1 MPEDLSSRISQLQ
14 NDLEGGDTSALA
26 SFWQSVSEQGAPII
40 ESLSDDE
47 SHVLV
52 TFVWRG
58 NEETQNVVIF
68 GGLSHLESAEH
79 HQMERLLETDLW
91 YKTYKV
97 WSDVRT
103 TYQLS
108 LNDSLIPLDQDP
120 DARARIRSF
129 QYDALNLRQF
139 IYIKDEEDPE
149 SHETIISVLEL
160 PDAVA
165 QPWIDKR
172 EGVPSGQVEM
182 QRFRSS
188 ILDNERRVFI
198 YTPPGYTTEHE
209 PYGLMVLFDG
219 SAYIDYVPTPTI
231 IDNLLSEGKLP
242 PLVVVMPDSLSQAT
256 RSREL
261 PCYPPHVDYL
271 TQELVPW
278 IREHY
283 HVTSD
288 PAHTI
293 VAGSS
298 YGGLGATY
306 AAFKASDVFGNVLSQ
321 SGAFWWGKDQT
332 DDPGAEWLTRQ
343 FAQNEQL
350 PVRLYLDVG
359 LLERASTP
367 DRDMVGTN
375 RRLRDVLRKKGYTVR
390 YSEYAGGHDY
400 VCWRG
405 TFSDGLTALTEAW

>member
-1 MPEDLSSRISQLQ
+1 MPEDLSPQIVQLQ
-14 NDLEGGDTSALA
+14 NDLEGGNTSALA
-26 SFWQSVSEQGAPII
+26 SFWQSVSEQGTPVI
-40 ESLSDDE
+40 EALPDDE
-47 SHVLV
+47 SHALV
-52 TFVWRG
+52 TFLWRG
-58 NEETQNVVIF
+58 NEETQNVVVF
-68 GGLSHLESAEH
+68 GGLSHLESIEH
-79 HQMERLLETDLW
+79 HQMVRLLETDLW

-103 TYQLS
+103 TYQFS
-108 LNDSLIPLDQDP
+108 LNDSLVPLDQDP

-129 QYDALNLRQF
+129 QADPLNPRQF

-149 SHETIISVLEL
+149 SRETIISVLEL
-160 PDAVA
+160 ADAVA
-165 QPWIDKR
+165 QPWIATR
-172 EGVPSGQVEM
+172 EDVPHGQVEM

-188 ILDNERRVFI
+188 ILNNERRVFV
-198 YTPPGYTTEHE
+198 YTPPGYATEHE

-231 IDNLLSEGKLP
+231 IDNLLSAGKMP
-242 PLVVVMPDSLSQAT
+242 PLVVVMPDSLSQET
-256 RSREL
+256 RSHEL
-261 PCYPPHVDYL
+261 PCYPPHADYL

-278 IREHY
+278 IRENY

-298 YGGLGATY
+298 YGGLAATF
-306 AAFKASDVFGNVLSQ
+306 AALQASNVFGNVLSQ
-321 SGAFWWGKDQT
+321 SGSFWWGKDQA

-343 FAQNEQL
+343 FAQREKL
-350 PVRLYLDVG
+350 PVRLYMDVG
-359 LLERASTP
+359 LLERSSTP

-375 RRLRDVLRKKGYTVR
+375 RRLHDVLRKKGYTVS

-405 TFSDGLTALTEAW
+405 TLSDGLLALTEAW